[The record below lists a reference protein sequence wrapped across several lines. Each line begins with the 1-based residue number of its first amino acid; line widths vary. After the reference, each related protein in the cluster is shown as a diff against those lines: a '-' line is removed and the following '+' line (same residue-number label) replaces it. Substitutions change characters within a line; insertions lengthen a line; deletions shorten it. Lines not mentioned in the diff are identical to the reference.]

1 MTVPASNDFRTS
13 GPPDFRTIFMGTP
26 DIAVLALRLLAS
38 RTHVLRVVTQPDRP
52 AGRGQK
58 LQPPAVKQVALELGL
73 PVWQPETLKG
83 AEGAAE
89 LQGAE
94 LFVVMAYGELLR
106 QPVLDLPPGGCIN
119 LHGSLLPRW
128 RGASPVQAAI
138 RAGDRESGVS
148 VMRMVRALDAGGVY
162 LEERI
167 ALGDR
172 PTLPW
177 LHDRLA
183 ETAAVALGRFLDAWP
198 TLSAVPQDEA
208 LVTHCRKLTDSD
220 AHLDVSRGLDE
231 VDRWVRAYV
240 PTPGCWACCDQEQ
253 GERLRIHAAE
263 PRLREVCQP
272 GVVRVVGRELQVAC
286 GDGWLALT
294 RVQSPNKKALAV
306 ADWLNGNKPPERLL

>member
-1 MTVPASNDFRTS
+1 MTAMSS
-13 GPPDFRTIFMGTP
+13 SLRTIFMGTP
-26 DIAVLALRLLAS
+26 EIAVPALRLLAA
-38 RTHVLRVVTQPDRP
+38 RTQVLRVVTQPDRP

-58 LQPPAVKQVALELGL
+58 LQPSAVKQAALELGL

-89 LQGAE
+89 LQGAD

-106 QPVLDLPPGGCIN
+106 QPVLDLPPGGCLN

-128 RGASPVQAAI
+128 RGASPLQAAI
-138 RAGDRESGVS
+138 RAGDRDSGVS

-162 LEERI
+162 LEERMS
-167 ALGDR
+167 LDDR

-183 ETAAVALGRFLDAWP
+183 EIAAVALGRALDVWP
-198 TLSAVPQDEA
+198 TLTAVPQDES
-208 LVTHCRKLTDSD
+208 LVTHCRKLTDED
-220 AHLDVSRGLDE
+220 AHLDFNRGLDE
-231 VDRWVRAYV
+231 LDRWIRAYV
-240 PTPGCWACCDQEQ
+240 PAPGCWAFCDGSE

-263 PRLREVCQP
+263 PRTCEPCQP
-272 GVVRVVGRELQVAC
+272 GTVRVVGREFQVGC

-294 RVQSPNKKALAV
+294 RVQSPNKKAIDA
-306 ADWLNGNKPPERLL
+306 ADWLNGNRPPSRLM